1 MLYDHEFEQKGKQA
15 AIVIVEKT
23 LVRMESFLLKSLGMA
38 TGVHEAREIIELV
51 QLKTFID
58 MDCPRA
64 SSTLLL
70 TFALSDILDLYYRD

>member
-1 MLYDHEFEQKGKQA
+1 MLYDHELGQKGKQA

-23 LVRMESFLLKSLGMA
+23 LVRMESFLLKLLGMA

-58 MDCPRA
+58 MNRLKA
-64 SSTLLL
+64 SSTCC
-70 TFALSDILDLYYRD
+70 